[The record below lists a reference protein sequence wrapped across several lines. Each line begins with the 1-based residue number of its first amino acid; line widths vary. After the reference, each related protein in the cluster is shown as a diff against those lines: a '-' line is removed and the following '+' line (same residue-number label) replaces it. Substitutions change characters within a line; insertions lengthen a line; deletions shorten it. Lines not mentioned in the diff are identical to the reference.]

1 MQRFPFSLREK
12 QIFQVVYKALSILLY
27 PSISLHP
34 SHWPLQCHLRAS
46 QKSQIIFAGGSC
58 LSLKCVYWPV
68 TWQLNHDFEEL
79 AHILLLNAFSSVRYE
94 KLQPRPVF
102 YSPLAGLHF
111 LLPEYILK
119 SFAVYFST
127 LLECKPCKCG
137 YFHLACHKC
146 IPSSKNTV
154 QDTIGMK

>member
-1 MQRFPFSLREK
+1 M
-12 QIFQVVYKALSILLY
+12 VYKALSILLY

-34 SHWPLQCHLRAS
+34 SHWPLQCHVKAS

-79 AHILLLNAFSSVRYE
+79 AHILLLNTFSSVRYE

-102 YSPLAGLHF
+102 YLPLAGLHF
-111 LLPEYILK
+111 LLPRVHFKIICCLLLYLARMQTLQIQ
-119 SFAVYFST
+119 VFSSS
-127 LLECKPCKCG
+127 LPCMYPKLQEQSPR
-137 YFHLACHKC
+137 HDRHEIA
-146 IPSSKNTV
+146 I
-154 QDTIGMK
+154 